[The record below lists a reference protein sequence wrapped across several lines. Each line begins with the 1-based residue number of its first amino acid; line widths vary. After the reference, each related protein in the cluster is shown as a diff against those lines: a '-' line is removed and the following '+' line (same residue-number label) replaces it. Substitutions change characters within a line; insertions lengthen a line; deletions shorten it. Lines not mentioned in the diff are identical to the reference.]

1 MFTQRGTLR
10 RQKYCLYRMRH
21 RREVI
26 QTLGSRWE
34 RKRDASWCNRLGWIS
49 IPVRWSIGLGRR
61 SEPAKRST
69 LLSTSPTQ
77 IGAAHHATSIGDG
90 TVDDRS
96 SSEHI
101 KQTRLGTGGHLGET
115 SVPLAEQ
122 DPRA

>member
-1 MFTQRGTLR
+1 MFTQRRALR

-26 QTLGSRWE
+26 QTLGSRWSGNATH
-34 RKRDASWCNRLGWIS
+34 RGAIVSVGFRVPLG
-49 IPVRWSIGLGRR
+49 WSIGLGRR